1 VWPIFL
7 YFAGATIL
15 LQLCSPSGALLD
27 LSTAYLLQVKLRA
40 SAMQV
45 SIYRV
50 VSGVPLYL
58 ALVFGLTR
66 DLWNPLGLRDR
77 GYLRVFSLVACGVLV
92 WLATN
97 EVTYASLLIGMMLVG
112 CCAMLMAAAQQGLM
126 ALVAQEQF
134 MSGRLAAVFSFCAF
148 LPGIGG
154 AMLAGTVAD
163 RWQGRELFLFL
174 AMLTVLIAA
183 FSFLK
188 PTAVFDQ
195 TYDRRIAAGTTLSED
210 LRRLVR
216 HRAFYPAVS
225 MMFLWQFAPGLQT
238 VLQYYFVDE
247 LNAPV
252 STYGYWTAI
261 YFAAFLPGFLA
272 YGYICQR
279 VTFGRLGT
287 WSLLLSAPLLLGL
300 PAMHSAASALWFAI
314 PMGLVSGA
322 AYATLYDVAMRA
334 CPPGLHGTLMMAA
347 TGANNLGWRA
357 GDTFGVWLYQAGG
370 THGFVWCC
378 IATAATSVLS
388 ALAMSVLPMQL
399 RATADGETLA
409 TG

>member
-1 VWPIFL
+1 
-7 YFAGATIL
+7 
-15 LQLCSPSGALLD
+15 
-27 LSTAYLLQVKLRA
+27 
-40 SAMQV
+40 MQV

-50 VSGVPLYL
+50 VSGLPLYL

-92 WLATN
+92 WLATS
-97 EVTYASLLIGMMLVG
+97 EVTYASLLVGMMLIG

-154 AMLAGTVAD
+154 ALLAGTVAD
-163 RWQGRELFLFL
+163 QWQGRKLFLFL
-174 AMLTVLIAA
+174 ALLTILIAG

-188 PTAVFDQ
+188 PSAVFEQ
-195 TYDRRIAAGTTLSED
+195 TYDRRIAAASTLSED

-247 LNAPV
+247 LHAPV
-252 STYGYWTAI
+252 STYGYWTAT

-279 VTFGRLGT
+279 VAFGRLGT
-287 WSLLLSAPLLLGL
+287 
-300 PAMHSAASALWFAI
+300 
-314 PMGLVSGA
+314 
-322 AYATLYDVAMRA
+322 
-334 CPPGLHGTLMMAA
+334 
-347 TGANNLGWRA
+347 
-357 GDTFGVWLYQAGG
+357 
-370 THGFVWCC
+370 
-378 IATAATSVLS
+378 
-388 ALAMSVLPMQL
+388 
-399 RATADGETLA
+399 
-409 TG
+409 